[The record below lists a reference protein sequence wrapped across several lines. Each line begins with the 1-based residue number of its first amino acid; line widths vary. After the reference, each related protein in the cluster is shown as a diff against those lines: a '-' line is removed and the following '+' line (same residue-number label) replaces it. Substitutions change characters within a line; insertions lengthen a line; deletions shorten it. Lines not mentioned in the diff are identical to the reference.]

1 MKGKWMEDHSTDH
14 WSDGLLPVIFSIN
27 MRTTCTTKKTPYQLV
42 FGQDL
47 RAGQHHWNSIHESAK
62 RNNIIINDLF
72 IDKLGE
78 TYQEDS
84 DQDIQLQTFSVSE
97 SISDDLG

>member
-1 MKGKWMEDHSTDH
+1 M
-14 WSDGLLPVIFSIN
+14 
-27 MRTTCTTKKTPYQLV
+27 
-42 FGQDL
+42 QDIIIYL
-47 RAGQHHWNSIHESAK
+47 TAKNIENWNS
-62 RNNIIINDLF
+62 NIINDLF